1 MVVKNRQIVL
11 ITGASRGIGNTC
23 ATFLAKRGHAVYG
36 TSRSP
41 GARPRMMDEFFELL
55 RMDNLDEASINAV
68 VSAII
73 EKEGRIDL
81 VVCNAGKTI
90 NGAVENIPVAEGSR
104 QMDVNFMGAA
114 RLISAVLPSMRRN
127 RNGTILVI
135 SSVAGRIGLPFN
147 AYYSAS
153 KFALEGYVESLRLEL
168 AYSGIR
174 IALIEPGSVRTGI
187 DPSITFFTGGSDDT
201 YADNHTR
208 VQNMLLDRAKAGI
221 NPVIIARLVHRLMGK
236 KKLKTRYYVGQ
247 IHQWLAL
254 LLKYLLPARMHEYIL
269 LKYFGIAKSREE

>member
-1 MVVKNRQIVL
+1 MVAKGRQIVL
-11 ITGASRGIGNTC
+11 VTGASRGIGNTC
-23 ATFLAKRGHAVYG
+23 AAYLAKRGHAVYG

-90 NGAVENIPVAEGSR
+90 NGAVENIPVLEGAR

-114 RLISAVLPSMRRN
+114 RLISAVLPSMRIN
-127 RNGTILVI
+127 RKGTILVI
-135 SSVAGRIGLPFN
+135 SSIAGRIGLPFN

-168 AYSGIR
+168 AHSGIR

-187 DPSITFFTGGSDDT
+187 DPSIALFTGGGDDV
-201 YADNHTR
+201 YADNHAK
-208 VQNMLLDRAKAGI
+208 VQKILFDRAKTGI
-221 NPVIIARLVHRLMGK
+221 KPVVIARLIHRLMGK

-247 IHQWLAL
+247 LDQWIGLW
-254 LLKYLLPARMHEYIL
+254 LKYLLPARLYESIL
-269 LKYFGIAKSREE
+269 LKYFGIAKIREE